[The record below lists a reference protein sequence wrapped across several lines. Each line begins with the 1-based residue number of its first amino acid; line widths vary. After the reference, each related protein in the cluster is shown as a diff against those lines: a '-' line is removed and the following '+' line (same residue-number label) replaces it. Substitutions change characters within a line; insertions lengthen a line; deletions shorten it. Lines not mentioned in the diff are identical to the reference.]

1 MKSKSTGLF
10 IGIAIILTA
19 SMSSWWLLRS
29 APVQETREKSRS
41 AKIVQTVDVTPSEH
55 SISVSAYG
63 NVIAA
68 RKLLVQPEVT
78 GRVIGQHPSL
88 VPGGRIREGES
99 LITLDDSD
107 YRLALREARTT
118 LDQARSELDVEAGRQ
133 IIARRELEQLRK
145 DMPAGDINE
154 ALVLRQPFKASAEAV
169 VERAETAVAKAE
181 LDLTR
186 TVIRSPFNALVIDET
201 VETGQQ
207 ADVGSPFATLVG
219 SDVFWIQA
227 NIPLSELK
235 WIQFPEEGLP
245 GAKAEIELSG
255 TTLSWDGRVS
265 RLLGDLEEAGR
276 LARILIEVPKPLE
289 SNPDQPLLLGS
300 YVRVKIEAGS
310 IKDVIEIPRSSLHD
324 GKRLWLVGS
333 DEKLIIRDTEVRW
346 RNEDLLLVTN
356 VIKPGESLIVS
367 DLTAPLPGMDLAPE
381 PLKTRAADE

>member
-310 IKDVIEIPRSSLHD
+310 IKDVIEIPRSALHD

>member
-227 NIPLSELK
+227 NIPLSELR

-310 IKDVIEIPRSSLHD
+310 IKDVIEIPRSALHD

>member
-227 NIPLSELK
+227 NIPLSELR